1 MPWTHSSNDAQ
12 PIERLLGAVDNACR
26 QIPMEPCMTL
36 VGRILDSIRNYRNEK
51 ENRRR
56 EAFLARAESVE
67 DLERRMRILD
77 AESNYPVL

>member
-1 MPWTHSSNDAQ
+1 
-12 PIERLLGAVDNACR
+12 
-26 QIPMEPCMTL
+26 MTL
-36 VGRILDSIRNYRNEK
+36 VGRILDSMRNYRNEM

-56 EAFLARAESVE
+56 EAFLARAESLD

>member
-1 MPWTHSSNDAQ
+1 
-12 PIERLLGAVDNACR
+12 
-26 QIPMEPCMTL
+26 MTL
-36 VGRILDSIRNYRNEK
+36 VGRMLDSIRNYRIEK

-56 EAFLARAESVE
+56 EAFLARAVSLE